1 MSKKK
6 NKVLADCSSRM
17 IYESRIRNDCTQY
30 EYSELIALSPRA
42 YENLELGKSL
52 PQFQTLVN
60 LSIAGGLDLNLL
72 IDEIRSNGYTIEDE
86 RNS

>member
-1 MSKKK
+1 MSKKH
-6 NKVLADCSSRM
+6 NKVLTDCSSK
-17 IYESRIRNDCTQY
+17 ILYETRIKNDCTQH
-30 EYSELIALSPRA
+30 EFSELIAISPRA

-60 LSIAGGLDLNLL
+60 LSIAGGLDLNSLVN
-72 IDEIRSNGYTIEDE
+72 EIRDKGYKIEDE